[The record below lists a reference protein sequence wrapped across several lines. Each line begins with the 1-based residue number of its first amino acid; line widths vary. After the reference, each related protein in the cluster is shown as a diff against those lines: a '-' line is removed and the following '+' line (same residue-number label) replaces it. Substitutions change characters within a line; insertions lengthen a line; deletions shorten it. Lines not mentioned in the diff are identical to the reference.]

1 MPLKQGTYVYGA
13 SSNKLALVSTNDIRA
28 FGGTQA
34 FATNA
39 PVILIFVADLSKM
52 GNGSDEGKKNTANA
66 NVGYV
71 SQNAY
76 LYCASE
82 GLVTGA
88 RGSVDRATLA
98 PKLKLRSEQLI
109 LLAQSVG
116 YPRP

>member
-52 GNGSDEGKKNTANA
+52 GNGSDEAKKNTANHQNEETFLGDEGAAA
-66 NVGYV
+66 N
-71 SQNAY
+71 S
-76 LYCASE
+76 
-82 GLVTGA
+82 
-88 RGSVDRATLA
+88 RTLSG
-98 PKLKLRSEQLI
+98 PF
-109 LLAQSVG
+109 
-116 YPRP
+116 PT